1 MVLYGWVYV
10 RYSLL
15 NSMCH
20 RVQADSKKGLL
31 VCAEL
36 CYFLMGR
43 QMAPGAGG
51 ARHGLDYAY
60 SGALTGLFG
69 TVHFVSRTVLVD
81 TP

>member
-1 MVLYGWVYV
+1 M
-10 RYSLL
+10 L
-15 NSMCH
+15 NSVCH

-43 QMAPGAGG
+43 QMASGAGG

-60 SGALTGLFG
+60 SGALAGFRNCPLCFQDCVG
-69 TVHFVSRTVLVD
+69 
-81 TP
+81 